1 MEKKNCHHNSAFFS
15 VIVPDFRYYG
25 DFSFFPP
32 IAFPFPSPYVFIF
45 YHLDRICFI
54 IDKDKSKK
62 KNIFFFFTF
71 CNLSLLTR
79 KHSTSY
85 ASYVHK
91 RRISIM
97 PYLHNLCIIGLSTH
111 TLFIMRTI
119 LYLVCLHT
127 NDNRETTIVI
137 LYTNFG
143 SPYC

>member
-1 MEKKNCHHNSAFFS
+1 MIKSFYYNRIDWLTIKWNYFIYICYLLVIYVDNIS
-15 VIVPDFRYYG
+15 V
-25 DFSFFPP
+25 
-32 IAFPFPSPYVFIF
+32 
-45 YHLDRICFI
+45 
-54 IDKDKSKK
+54 
-62 KNIFFFFTF
+62 FFFLLFAS
-71 CNLSLLTR
+71 LSLLTR

-85 ASYVHK
+85 ASYVHT

-97 PYLHNLCIIGLSTH
+97 PYLHNLCIIRLSTH

-143 SPYC
+143 SPYCWFNSCTLTLHVWRSFNKASHVT